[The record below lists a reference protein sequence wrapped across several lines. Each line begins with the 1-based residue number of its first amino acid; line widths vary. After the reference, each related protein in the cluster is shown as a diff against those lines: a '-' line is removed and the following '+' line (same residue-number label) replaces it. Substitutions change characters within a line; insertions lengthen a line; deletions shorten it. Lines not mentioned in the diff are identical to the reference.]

1 MENSKKYKSYKFGK
15 LWVFGAV
22 AVAAVAVSANT
33 TQVSA
38 DTVHKQLKLLIPRKM
53 TSKFN

>member
-1 MENSKKYKSYKFGK
+1 MQNSNTYKLYKFGK
-15 LWVFGAV
+15 FWVVGAV
-22 AVAAVAVSANT
+22 AVAGVAVSSNV

-38 DTVHKQLKLLIPRKM
+38 DTVSNADAQAARKM